1 MRGVIRP
8 QSEDLI
14 YYVTEPSARVAVA
27 IRNRGTKAIEVIAKD
42 VGKKGEAAHLE
53 PNSTVIMSAG
63 SIRVRNPHKEAIEI
77 AIDTLGGGTA

>member
-8 QSEDLI
+8 LSEDLI
-14 YYVTEPSARVAVA
+14 YYVTEPSARIAVA
-27 IRNRGTKAIEVIAKD
+27 IRNRGTKAIED

-77 AIDTLGGGTA
+77 AIDTLGGGAA